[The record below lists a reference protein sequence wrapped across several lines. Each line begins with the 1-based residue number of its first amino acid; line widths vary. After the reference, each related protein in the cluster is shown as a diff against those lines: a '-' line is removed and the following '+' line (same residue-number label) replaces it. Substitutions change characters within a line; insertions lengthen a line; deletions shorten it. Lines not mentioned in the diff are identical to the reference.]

1 MASQLLAKKP
11 LNAILAEASETGEH
25 SLRRTLGPVNLV
37 TLGIGAIIGT
47 GIFVLTGPVA
57 ATAAGP
63 AIVLSFIIAGI
74 GCAFAGLCY
83 AEFAALLPIAGSSYS
98 YAYATLGEIVA
109 WVIGWALVLEYAFG
123 AATVAVGWG
132 GYVCSFLQD
141 LGIPFPAALSYA
153 PGTVLA
159 QYQGRWEPVMS
170 LPHAAVPI
178 MSSLP
183 HATSHFDLVALVGIL
198 AVTAILVKGIKESAN
213 INSAIVIV
221 KVSVLLI
228 FIGLGVA
235 FLAAHHAI
243 ATANW
248 HPFIPPNTGHFGE
261 FGWTGVLRGAGII
274 FFAYIGFDAVSTA
287 AQETRNPSRDM
298 PIGILGSLV
307 ICTALYILVA
317 IVLTGLASYTQLN
330 VADPIALGVDVTGV
344 RWGSF
349 LVKIG
354 AIGGLTSTMLVMLLG
369 QTRVFF
375 TMAHDGLLG
384 KWACKV
390 HPKLR
395 TPYISTIFIGIC
407 VALLAASLPI
417 SKLDELT
424 SIGTLFA
431 FTVVC
436 AGVWILRR
444 EQPNLHR
451 PFRTPWVPFVPIMG
465 MGVSLLMMLSL
476 HLLTWE
482 VFLTWLVIGLIIYFT
497 YSRKHSTV
505 QLDIARARSR
515 PTAGQ
520 QSSP

>member
-25 SLRRTLGPVNLV
+25 SLKRSLGPINLV

-63 AIVLSFIIAGI
+63 AIVLSFIVAGI
-74 GCAFAGLCY
+74 GCVFAGLCY
-83 AEFAALLPIAGSSYS
+83 AEFSALLPIAGSAYT
-98 YAYATLGEIVA
+98 YGYATLGELVA
-109 WVIGWALVLEYAFG
+109 WIIGWALVLEYAFG

-141 LGIPFPAALSYA
+141 LGVPFPASLSYA

-159 QYQGRWEPVMS
+159 QYQGRWQPVMS
-170 LPHAAVPI
+170 LPHDAVPI
-178 MSSLP
+178 LSSLP
-183 HATSHFDLVALVGIL
+183 HAIAHFDLVAFIGIL
-198 AVTAILVKGIKESAN
+198 LVTAILVKGIKESAN
-213 INSAIVIV
+213 VNSAIVII
-221 KVSVLLI
+221 KVSVLLV
-228 FIGLGVA
+228 FIGLGAA
-235 FLAAHHAI
+235 FLSGHHAL

-248 HPFIPPNTGHFGE
+248 HPFIPPNKGHFGE

-287 AQETRNPSRDM
+287 AQETKNPSRDM
-298 PIGILGSLV
+298 PIGILGSLI
-307 ICTALYILVA
+307 ICTILYILVA
-317 IVLTGLASYTQLN
+317 IVLTGLTSYTQLN
-330 VADPIALGVDVTGV
+330 VADPIALGIDVTGV

-354 AIGGLTSTMLVMLLG
+354 AIGGLSSTMIVMLLG

-390 HPKLR
+390 HPKMR
-395 TPYISTIFIGIC
+395 TPYISTMLIGVI
-407 VALLAASLPI
+407 VALLAATLPI

-431 FTVVC
+431 FTVVS
-436 AGVWILRR
+436 AGVWILRKQ
-444 EQPNLHR
+444 QPNLHR

-465 MGVSLLMMLSL
+465 MVVSLLMMVSL
-476 HLLTWE
+476 HGLTWE
-482 VFLTWLVIGLIIYFT
+482 VFLIWLVVGLVIYFS
-497 YSRKHSTV
+497 YGRKHSSV
-505 QLDIARARSR
+505 QLDIASSR
-515 PTAGQ
+515 PAGQ
-520 QSSP
+520 STS

>member
-11 LNAILAEASETGEH
+11 LNAILAEASESGEH
-25 SLRRTLGPVNLV
+25 SLKRSLGPINLV

-63 AIVLSFIIAGI
+63 AIVLSFIVAGI
-74 GCAFAGLCY
+74 GCVFAGLCY
-83 AEFAALLPIAGSSYS
+83 AEFSALLPIAGSAYT
-98 YAYATLGEIVA
+98 YGYATLGELVA
-109 WVIGWALVLEYAFG
+109 WIIGWALVLEYAFG

-141 LGIPFPAALSYA
+141 LGVPFPAALSYA

-159 QYQGRWEPVMS
+159 QYQGRWQPVMS
-170 LPHAAVPI
+170 LPHDAVPI
-178 MSSLP
+178 LSSLP
-183 HATSHFDLVALVGIL
+183 HAIAHFDLVAFVGIL
-198 AVTAILVKGIKESAN
+198 LVTAILVKGIKESAN
-213 INSAIVIV
+213 VNSAIVII
-221 KVSVLLI
+221 KVSVLLV
-228 FIGLGVA
+228 FIGLGA
-235 FLAAHHAI
+235 SFLSGHHAL

-248 HPFIPPNTGHFGE
+248 HPFIPPNEGHFGE

-287 AQETRNPSRDM
+287 AQETKNPSRDM
-298 PIGILGSLV
+298 PIGILGSLI
-307 ICTALYILVA
+307 ICTILYILVA
-317 IVLTGLASYTQLN
+317 IVLTGLTSYTQLN
-330 VADPIALGVDVTGV
+330 VADPIALGIDVTGV
-344 RWGSF
+344 RWGSY

-354 AIGGLTSTMLVMLLG
+354 AIGGLSSTMIVMLLG

-390 HPKLR
+390 HPKMR
-395 TPYISTIFIGIC
+395 TPYISTMLIGVI
-407 VALLAASLPI
+407 VALLAATLPI

-431 FTVVC
+431 FTVVS
-436 AGVWILRR
+436 AGVWILRKQ
-444 EQPNLHR
+444 QPNLHR

-465 MGVSLLMMLSL
+465 MVVSLLMMVSL
-476 HLLTWE
+476 HGLTWE
-482 VFLTWLVIGLIIYFT
+482 VFLIWLVVGLGVYFS
-497 YSRKHSTV
+497 YGRRHSTV
-505 QLDIARARSR
+505 QLALAGRSA
-515 PTAGQ
+515 AGEQ
-520 QSSP
+520 KIVK

>member
-11 LNAILAEASETGEH
+11 VNAILAEASESGEH
-25 SLRRTLGPVNLV
+25 SLRRSLGPVNLV

-83 AEFAALLPIAGSSYS
+83 AEFSALLPIAGSSYS

-183 HATSHFDLVALVGIL
+183 HATSHFDLVAFVGIL

-213 INSAIVIV
+213 VNSAIVIV

-248 HPFIPPNTGHFGE
+248 HPFIPPNAGHFGE

-307 ICTALYILVA
+307 ICTVLYILVA
-317 IVLTGLASYTQLN
+317 IVLTGLVSYTQLN

-354 AIGGLTSTMLVMLLG
+354 AIGGLSSTMLVMLLG

-407 VALLAASLPI
+407 VAFLAASLPI

-505 QLDIARARSR
+505 QLALSGRSSGAAS
-515 PTAGQ
+515 T
-520 QSSP
+520 SSPK

>member
-1 MASQLLAKKP
+1 MASSLLATKP
-11 LNAILAEASETGEH
+11 VSTTMAEAADTGEH
-25 SLRRTLGPVNLV
+25 SLKRSLGPINLV

-63 AIVLSFIIAGI
+63 AIILSFIIAGI

-98 YAYATLGEIVA
+98 YAYTTLGELVA
-109 WVIGWALVLEYAFG
+109 WIIGWALVLEYAFG
-123 AATVAVGWG
+123 AATVAVGWS
-132 GYVCSFLQD
+132 GYVGSFLQD
-141 LGIPFPAALSYA
+141 LGIPIPPSLSYA
-153 PGTVLA
+153 PGTVVV

-170 LPHAAVPI
+170 LPHTAVPTV
-178 MSSLP
+178 SSLP
-183 HATSHFDLVALVGIL
+183 RVTSHFDLMALLGIML
-198 AVTAILVKGIKESAN
+198 MTAILVKGIKESAN
-213 INSAIVIV
+213 VNSAIVIV

-228 FIGLGVA
+228 FIGLGGA
-235 FLAAHHAI
+235 FLAAHHSLA
-243 ATANW
+243 ASNW
-248 HPFIPPNTGHFGE
+248 HPFIPPNGGHFGE
-261 FGWTGVLRGAGII
+261 FGWSGVLRGAGII

-287 AQETRNPSRDM
+287 AQETKNPSRDM

-307 ICTALYILVA
+307 ICTILYILVA
-317 IVLTGLASYTQLN
+317 VILTGLASYTRLN

-344 RWGSF
+344 RWGSY

-395 TPYISTIFIGIC
+395 TPYISTMFIGAC
-407 VALLAASLPI
+407 VALLAATLPI
-417 SKLDELT
+417 NKLDELT

-436 AGVWILRR
+436 AGVWILRKQ
-444 EQPNLHR
+444 QPDLKR

-482 VFLTWLVIGLIIYFT
+482 VFLIWLAIGLVIYFT
-497 YSRKHSTV
+497 YGRRHSTV
-505 QLDIARARSR
+505 QLALAGHSAGARKVVK
-515 PTAGQ
+515 
-520 QSSP
+520 